1 VSYPQGPRLGRV
13 GRRSLR
19 LNDPPPGGFAPVP
32 HHLRESSKL
41 RKAEEAAAERKAQR
55 QAREYTM
62 FTYVAMA
69 VGFLL
74 VVATA
79 VLIAIAVAS
88 H

>member
-1 VSYPQGPRLGRV
+1 MSYPQGPRLGRV

-41 RKAEEAAAERKAQR
+41 RHAEEAAAERKAQR
-55 QAREYTM
+55 QARELTF
-62 FTYVAMA
+62 FTYAAVAL
-69 VGFLL
+69 GFLL
-74 VVATA
+74 VIAVA
-79 VLIAIAVAS
+79 VIIAIAVAS